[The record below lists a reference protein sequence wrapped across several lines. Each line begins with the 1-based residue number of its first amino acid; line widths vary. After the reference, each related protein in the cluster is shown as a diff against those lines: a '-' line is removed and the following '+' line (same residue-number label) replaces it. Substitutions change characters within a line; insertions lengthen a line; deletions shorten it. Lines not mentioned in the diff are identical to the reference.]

1 MGSSVDTPVSTLR
14 GRFCAATVDELRN
27 ASAARRWTALV
38 DQRRLF
44 PHRGSIE
51 LTADHLD
58 LGTWRRLYPADI
70 RGVSV
75 DYVPEFSRF
84 AAGGTRGGFPSFGN
98 IRKLGAPLIL
108 DLASAERLVILID
121 YTLWSG
127 TNKAASWEPAI
138 RGFLARSH

>member
-1 MGSSVDTPVSTLR
+1 MGSSVDTPVAVLR
-14 GRFCAATVDELRN
+14 GRFCAATIDELRDT
-27 ASAARRWTALV
+27 SAMRRWAALV
-38 DQRRLF
+38 DQRLLF

-58 LGTWRRLYPADI
+58 LGAWRCLHPADI
-70 RGVSV
+70 RAVSV
-75 DYVPEFSRF
+75 NYVAEFSRF
-84 AAGGTRGGFPSFGN
+84 AAGGTRGGFPSLGN

-108 DLASAERLVILID
+108 DLASDERLVVLID

-138 RGFLARSH
+138 REFLGRSH